1 MADGGGAREQGR
13 WPDYCNPDGEYI
25 VGDVRDREA
34 LRKPMQGMD
43 VIFHLAA
50 AVGVGQ
56 SMYEIERYVDANTRG
71 TAVLLDTLVSDAT
84 IGDGIGTERA
94 FTACSQPGHQLFSP
108 GRT

>member
-1 MADGGGAREQGR
+1 MEIGRRGAREHRRGSALIQDVL
-13 WPDYCNPDGEYI
+13 PSAFH
-25 VGDVRDREA
+25 VG
-34 LRKPMQGMD
+34 

-84 IGDGIGTERA
+84 IGDGVGTERA